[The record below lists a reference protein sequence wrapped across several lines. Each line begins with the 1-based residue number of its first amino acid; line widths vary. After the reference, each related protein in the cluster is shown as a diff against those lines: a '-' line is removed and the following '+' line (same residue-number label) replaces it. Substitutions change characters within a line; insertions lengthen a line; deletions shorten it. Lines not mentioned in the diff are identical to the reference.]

1 MRVFYKFIILLAV
14 CFSLACAEKPK
25 PATPLETLK
34 AYTRAIKRKDT
45 TEMKLLLSSASIK
58 MAEQEAR
65 AQNRPLDDIVKNE
78 TLFSQTQTSLNFR
91 YEKID
96 GERATIE
103 VENSFG
109 SWDTVP
115 FVKEDGAWK
124 IDKQAIADRMVEQ
137 IEEEQ
142 NKKFDEENKKFND
155 LINQGKK

>member
-1 MRVFYKFIILLAV
+1 MRVFYNFVILLAC
-14 CFSLACAEKPK
+14 CFPLACAENSK
-25 PATPLETLK
+25 PATPLDTLK

-45 TEMKLLLSSASIK
+45 TEMKMLLSSASIK

-78 TLFSQTQTSLNFR
+78 TLFSQTQTQLKLRN
-91 YEKID
+91 EKID
-96 GERATIE
+96 GARATIE

-124 IDKQAIADRMVEQ
+124 IDKQAIADRMVEE
-137 IEEEQ
+137 IEERD
-142 NKKFDEENKKFND
+142 KKFDEENKKFND
-155 LINQGKK
+155 LINQGRK

>member
-1 MRVFYKFIILLAV
+1 MRVFYKFIILLAC
-14 CFSLACAEKPK
+14 CFSFASCAENQKT
-25 PATPLETLK
+25 AMPLETLK

-91 YEKID
+91 NEKID

-124 IDKQAIADRMVEQ
+124 IDKQAIVDRMAEQ

-142 NKKFDEENKKFND
+142 NKKFNE